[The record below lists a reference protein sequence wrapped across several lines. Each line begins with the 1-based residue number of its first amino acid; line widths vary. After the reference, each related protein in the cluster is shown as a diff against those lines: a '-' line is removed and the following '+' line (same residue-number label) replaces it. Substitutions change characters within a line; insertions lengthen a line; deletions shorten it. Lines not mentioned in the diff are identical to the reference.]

1 MCSSAFYIKVN
12 LGCVTDITP
21 WKDNEQFNND
31 SELALE
37 CREEIEMQGNM

>member
-1 MCSSAFYIKVN
+1 MHSNAFYIKAT

-37 CREEIEMQGNM
+37 CREKIEMQGNT

>member
-1 MCSSAFYIKVN
+1 MCSCAFYIKVN

-31 SELALE
+31 SGLALE